1 MSALPASSSGMSV
14 KQSSGAETN
23 IMVQLEY
30 TYINMKLFEYQQNG
44 IQDEHGSA

>member
-14 KQSSGAETN
+14 KQSLGAETN

-30 TYINMKLFEYQQNG
+30 RHL
-44 IQDEHGSA
+44 